1 MTVSAQVLIFM
12 ASQNLRRQKQP
23 ADLRGRSMSSV
34 VLFALLWEKAT
45 SQQKQRYVYIASHVF
60 IL

>member
-45 SQQKQRYVYIASHVF
+45 SQ
-60 IL
+60 